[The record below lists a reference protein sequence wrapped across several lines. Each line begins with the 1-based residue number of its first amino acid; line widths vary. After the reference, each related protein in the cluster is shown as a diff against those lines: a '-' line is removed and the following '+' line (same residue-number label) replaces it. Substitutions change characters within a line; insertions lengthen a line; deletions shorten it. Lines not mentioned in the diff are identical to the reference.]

1 MSEWLY
7 SSKGEAVAFVFANL
21 VFSSSGQ
28 FLGERVDNEIWNER
42 YVGEILK
49 GNFIVRQNLRPL
61 TRREA
66 PAQVDIPEWPAGPG
80 NRIDPIML
88 PSGYSDLEIAG
99 TLNSSGN

>member
-7 SSKGEAVAFVFANL
+7 SSKGEAVAFVFESL
-21 VFSSSGQ
+21 IFSSSGK
-28 FLGERVDNEIWNER
+28 FLGERVGNEIWNER

-61 TRREA
+61 TKREA
-66 PAQVDIPEWPAGPG
+66 PTAVDIPEWPLEPG

-88 PSGYSDLEIAG
+88 PSGYSDLEITG
-99 TLNSSGN
+99 TLNSSGE